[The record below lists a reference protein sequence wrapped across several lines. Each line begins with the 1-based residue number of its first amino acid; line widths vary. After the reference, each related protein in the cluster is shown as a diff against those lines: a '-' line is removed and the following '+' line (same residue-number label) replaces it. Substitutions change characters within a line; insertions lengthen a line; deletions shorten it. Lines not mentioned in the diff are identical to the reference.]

1 MLKEG
6 HHKEWNLPKNGAK
19 WSHLPLPPLL
29 QSFLF
34 IFPASLLP
42 VEDVHFRTVSLVFW
56 CQTGRTNGKKKQWT
70 ILSPRIWTLCPSV
83 DRAGAATSAHPTS
96 RWSDSWETSCPMT
109 GIDVSG
115 CKGDLFATAA
125 SIRPQQGDDDQSRD
139 PALSHNTIAF
149 CRMPTQVCWH
159 ALFYFRCV
167 SRRSFLI
174 YLHNPCDTPI
184 NNSGL
189 ICISMA
195 EIEDRRTH
203 SKYSPARN
211 KLLLV
216 GLRGQR
222 SPGRG
227 LNVEYS

>member
-1 MLKEG
+1 MRLLNKE
-6 HHKEWNLPKNGAK
+6 HHKERNLPKNKAK
-19 WSHLPLPPLL
+19 WSHLP
-29 QSFLF
+29 
-34 IFPASLLP
+34 
-42 VEDVHFRTVSLVFW
+42 
-56 CQTGRTNGKKKQWT
+56 QWT
-70 ILSPRIWTLCPSV
+70 ILSPRIWTLCPSLGW
-83 DRAGAATSAHPTS
+83 AGASTSAHPTS
-96 RWSDSWETSCPMT
+96 WWSDSWETSCPMT
-109 GIDVSG
+109 GIDISG

-125 SIRPQQGDDDQSRD
+125 LIRPQQGDNNQSRD
-139 PALSHNTIAF
+139 PALSHNTIAS
-149 CRMPTQVCWH
+149 CWMPTQVCWH

-216 GLRGQR
+216 GFEGTKIFREG
-222 SPGRG
+222 
-227 LNVEYS
+227 VECGVFLGSIPF

>member
-1 MLKEG
+1 M
-6 HHKEWNLPKNGAK
+6 
-19 WSHLPLPPLL
+19 
-29 QSFLF
+29 
-34 IFPASLLP
+34 
-42 VEDVHFRTVSLVFW
+42 
-56 CQTGRTNGKKKQWT
+56 KKIKQWT
-70 ILSPRIWTLCPSV
+70 ILSPHIWTLCPSV
-83 DRAGAATSAHPTS
+83 DRAGASASAHPTS
-96 RWSDSWETSCPMT
+96 QRSDSWETSCPMT

-125 SIRPQQGDDDQSRD
+125 SIRPEQGDDDQSRD

-149 CRMPTQVCWH
+149 CWMPTQVCWH

-167 SRRSFLI
+167 SRCSFLI